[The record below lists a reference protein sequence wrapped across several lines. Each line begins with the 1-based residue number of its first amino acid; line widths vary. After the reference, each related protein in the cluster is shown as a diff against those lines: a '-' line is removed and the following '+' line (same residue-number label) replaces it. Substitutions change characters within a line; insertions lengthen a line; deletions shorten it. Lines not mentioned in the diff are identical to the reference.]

1 MAAAIR
7 LDAQV
12 AFDSAA
18 FTRGIATAAED
29 AGAAIHEGSRVR
41 SVGQRSP
48 YSLELENGAALH
60 AEQVVLATQM
70 PLLDRGLFFAR
81 LRPQASYV
89 VSGPLVDPPAGM
101 YLGIGESTRSIR
113 STPAPGGGRAL
124 IVGGEGHKV
133 GQGDGSGSY
142 ERLAGWAGERFGLG
156 SVEHR
161 WSAHDL
167 MSPDRLPMI
176 GTLAPWS
183 PRIWTATGF
192 SKWGLALGASAAA
205 MLCGEITGDPD
216 PKRAAFDTNRI
227 NPRGQA
233 PDVIKENADVA
244 LHFVGDRL
252 RRKGSPRCTHLGCL
266 VSWNEGDR
274 TWDCPCH
281 GSRFAADGSVLNGP
295 ATAPLDLDR

>member
-1 MAAAIR
+1 
-7 LDAQV
+7 
-12 AFDSAA
+12 
-18 FTRGIATAAED
+18 
-29 AGAAIHEGSRVR
+29 
-41 SVGQRSP
+41 
-48 YSLELENGAALH
+48 
-60 AEQVVLATQM
+60 
-70 PLLDRGLFFAR
+70 
-81 LRPQASYV
+81 
-89 VSGPLVDPPAGM
+89 
-101 YLGIGESTRSIR
+101 
-113 STPAPGGGRAL
+113 
-124 IVGGEGHKV
+124 
-133 GQGDGSGSY
+133 
-142 ERLAGWAGERFGLG
+142 
-156 SVEHR
+156 
-161 WSAHDL
+161 
-167 MSPDRLPMI
+167 
-176 GTLAPWS
+176 
-183 PRIWTATGF
+183 
-192 SKWGLALGASAAA
+192 